1 MSDPILSRKLAQM
14 AELFAGHPEIHMDR
28 LSAGQFAAA
37 LGLLAEQARRL
48 EADIDRLTWAIGAAR
63 DPQRNADAATMAD
76 ALRDIKRMLADD
88 PAVADA
94 QSLAAIDAG
103 VRAGQVTL
111 FPRAS
116 RPAFSDGGTG

>member
-1 MSDPILSRKLAQM
+1 MTFCFSDIVVPFRPAGVDVEINAGGGPVC
-14 AELFAGHPEIHMDR
+14 AEP
-28 LSAGQFAAA
+28 
-37 LGLLAEQARRL
+37 ARTR
-48 EADIDRLTWAIGAAR
+48 ADVDRLTWAIGAAR

-88 PAVADA
+88 PPITEA

-103 VRAGQVTL
+103 VRAGRVTL

-116 RPAFSDGGTG
+116 RPAFSDGGAA

>member
-63 DPQRNADAATMAD
+63 DPQRNADAA
-76 ALRDIKRMLADD
+76 
-88 PAVADA
+88 DA